1 MDSVALT
8 LLVSNVSV
16 VSFQWDAGELLYLM
30 VRQNISDGPSIV
42 ISDGPSIVISD
53 GPSIVISDGPS
64 KSEES

>member
-1 MDSVALT
+1 MVR
-8 LLVSNVSV
+8 
-16 VSFQWDAGELLYLM
+16 QLLYLM

-53 GPSIVISDGPS
+53 GPSIVIFDGPS